1 MKRDLSTLSIDPGAR
16 VRGGPDRRLIGVL
29 IAALVIVVIVVA
41 WWLAGRRMPV
51 VEIATAREGSGGQ
64 AAILNASG
72 YVTPRRR
79 ATVSA
84 KITGKIAEVF
94 IEEGMAVEEGEVLAT
109 LDALDALAS
118 LRAAEAEHAV
128 AQAAL
133 NEIEVELEN
142 ARRTLKRQKELRE
155 RDLNTEEDL
164 DYAETA
170 VAGLEAQIALARQR
184 IVAAE
189 RTVAIAKRGVENCT
203 IRAPFAGIVVS
214 KDAQPGEMVSPISAG
229 GGYTRTGI
237 ATIVDM
243 ASLEIEVDVNES
255 YIARVVPGQRV
266 DATLD
271 AYPDWRIPASVRT
284 IIPTADR
291 QKATVKVRITFDE
304 LDPRILPDMGAKVA
318 FLEHES
324 DDETGN
330 VKAVVPRAAV
340 REENGARVVYVL
352 KNGTVERRTIS
363 IGARR
368 GDEIDVTAGLRG
380 GERVV
385 VSGTEALRDGQR
397 VRVKD

>member
-1 MKRDLSTLSIDPGAR
+1 MKRDLSALSIDPDAR
-16 VRGGPDRRLIGVL
+16 ARGGPDRRLIAVL
-29 IAALVIVVIVVA
+29 IVALIVIAIVVS
-41 WWLAGRRMPV
+41 WWLTGRRASV
-51 VEIATAREGSGGQ
+51 VEVATAREGSGGP

-94 IEEGMAVEEGEVLAT
+94 IEEGMAVEEGQVLAT

-118 LRAAEAEHAV
+118 LRSAEAEHAV
-128 AQAAL
+128 AKAAL
-133 NEIEVELEN
+133 AEIEVELEN
-142 ARRTLKRQKELRE
+142 ARRTLERQRELRE

-203 IRAPFAGIVVS
+203 IRAPFTGIVVS

-255 YIARVVPGQRV
+255 YIARVEPGQRV

-291 QKATVKVRITFDE
+291 QKATVKVRIAFDE

-318 FLEHES
+318 FLESRTGDRS
-324 DDETGN
+324 D
-330 VKAVVPRAAV
+330 VKATVPRAAV
-340 REENGARVVYVL
+340 REENGASVIYVV
-352 KNGTVERRTIS
+352 KNGSIERRTIS
-363 IGARR
+363 VGTRR
-368 GDEIDVTAGLRG
+368 GDEIDIIAGLRG

-385 VSGTEALRDGQR
+385 VSSTEELKDGQR
-397 VRVKD
+397 VKIKE